1 MATVYLQIM
10 KKIREKGIS
19 FKDDERSRVSKIL
32 ATKLTP
38 QKKREL
44 ADRLNVLL
52 SFRDVTSSGSGDKS
66 EL

>member
-44 ADRLNVLL
+44 EDRLNVLL
-52 SFRDVTSSGSGDKS
+52 SFRDVTGSGSGDKS